1 MDNNEL
7 ESRQLISL
15 ANSARQ
21 RHDWHEVVRLSDEAA
36 SVNGIPPDVAGVA
49 RYLSASGNNA
59 LGANDAALRACTL
72 GLTVDLLPPPLR
84 FALLQFRAILSE
96 RVGNLTSTLTDL
108 NEALELEC
116 TKVSDRDFAAGLDL
130 REEIQKRLGRE
141 KSSDD

>member
-7 ESRQLISL
+7 QSRHLISL

-36 SVNGIPPDVAGVA
+36 SVKGIPPDIAGVA
-49 RYLSASGNNA
+49 RYLSASGHSA

-72 GLTVDLLPPPLR
+72 GLTLDLLPPPLR
-84 FALLQFRAILSE
+84 FALLRFRAILSE
-96 RVGNLTSTLTDL
+96 RVGNLTAALTDL
-108 NEALELEC
+108 NEALEC
-116 TKVSDRDFAAGLDL
+116 TEVGDREFAAGLGL